1 MRTTVVCGNP
11 KPASRTL
18 AAGIDVATRLA
29 GGAAPTTVIDLVDL
43 GPKLFGWGD
52 PDVTAAVSAVAASD
66 VVVFA
71 SPTYKASFTGL
82 LKLFLDQI
90 AGDSLRGV
98 VGIPLMLGAGPAHA
112 LAPEVH
118 LRPVLV
124 ELGLSCPTR
133 ALYLLD
139 SETEGPALDAWL
151 EASAPIVRG
160 AVSRS

>member
-1 MRTTVVCGNP
+1 MNTTVVCGNP
-11 KPASRTL
+11 KAGSRTL
-18 AAGIDVATRLA
+18 AAGIDVAARLA
-29 GGAAPTTVIDLVDL
+29 DGAPPTTVIDLVDL
-43 GPKLFGWGD
+43 GPKLLGWGD
-52 PDVTAAVSAVAASD
+52 PDVTAAVEAVAASD

-98 VGIPLMLGAGPAHA
+98 VGIPLMLGAGPAHG

-139 SETEGPALDAWL
+139 TETDGPALEAWL
-151 EASAPIVRG
+151 EASAPIVRR
-160 AVSRS
+160 AVSQS

>member
-1 MRTTVVCGNP
+1 VNVTVVCGNP

-18 AAGIDVATRLA
+18 AAAVDVATRIA
-29 GGAAPTTVIDLVDL
+29 GQPPTTVIDLVDL
-43 GPKLFGWGD
+43 GPALLGWGD
-52 PDVTAAVSAVAASD
+52 PAVTAAVDAVGASD
-66 VVVFA
+66 VAVFA
-71 SPTYKASFTGL
+71 SPTYKAAYTGL

-139 SETEGPALDAWL
+139 TDPSGPDLDAWID
-151 EASAPIVRG
+151 ANAPIVQR
-160 AVSRS
+160 AVG